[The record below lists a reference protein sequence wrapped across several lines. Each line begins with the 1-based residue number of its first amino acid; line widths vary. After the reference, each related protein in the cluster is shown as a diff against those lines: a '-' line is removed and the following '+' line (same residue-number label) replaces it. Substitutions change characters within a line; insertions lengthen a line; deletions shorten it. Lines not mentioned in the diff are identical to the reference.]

1 MISIVVVL
9 PAPFGPS
16 RPKQMPVG
24 TLKEMPATAVAAGY
38 TLMRS
43 RTSRMGVLTM
53 GWGVGLAAGQA
64 RDPKPPQQIALDLRP
79 LTAFPVQ
86 PPQRVAVAA
95 LTCTIDAHE

>member
-1 MISIVVVL
+1 M
-9 PAPFGPS
+9 PA
-16 RPKQMPVG
+16 G

-64 RDPKPPQQIALDLRP
+64 RDPKLPREIALDVRP
-79 LTAFPVQ
+79 WRPRWPDGLPAQ
-86 PPQRVAVAA
+86 PARPVAVAA
-95 LTCTIDAHE
+95 LTCTIDAYE